1 MKYNFEIP
9 TTRAA
14 AASVILAGVVAAIA
28 VSLFLTKQVVDA
40 QYSELEAKTTQIDAL
55 QRRVKLPVV
64 AASVSSD
71 ESVFLGGANYALAAN
86 TLQQHI
92 VEMIEQSGGKLV
104 SVSVETPAA
113 TEQTSRR
120 VVIQI
125 RSELDNDGLQ
135 SLLFGLETGRP
146 LLMVESLNVRRTAQA
161 DDLKLD
167 AKQSPRLTVELRVVG
182 FYRKAAK

>member
-14 AASVILAGVVAAIA
+14 AASGILVGTVAVIVVGI
-28 VSLFLTKQVVDA
+28 FLTKQVVDA
-40 QYSELEAKTTQIDAL
+40 QYLELDAKVSQIEAL
-55 QRRVKLPVV
+55 QRRIKLPVV
-64 AASVSSD
+64 AVSANAD
-71 ESVFLGGANYALAAN
+71 QSVFLDGANYALAAN

-120 VVIQI
+120 VVVQV

-135 SLLFGLETGRP
+135 SLLYGLESGRP
-146 LLMVESLNVRRTAQA
+146 LMMIDSLNIRRTAPA
-161 DDLKLD
+161 DNLKLD

>member
-14 AASVILAGVVAAIA
+14 AASAILAGVVATIA
-28 VSLFLTKQVVDA
+28 VGLFLTKQVVDA
-40 QYSELEAKTTQIDAL
+40 QYLELEAKTTQIEAL
-55 QRRVKLPVV
+55 QRRVKLPIV
-64 AASVSSD
+64 AASASAD

-113 TEQTSRR
+113 IEQTSRR
-120 VVIQI
+120 VIVQI

-135 SLLFGLETGRP
+135 SLLYGIESGRP
-146 LLMVESLNVRRTAQA
+146 LMMVDSLNIRRTAQA
-161 DDLKLD
+161 DNLKLD

-182 FYRKAAK
+182 FFRKAGK

>member
-14 AASVILAGVVAAIA
+14 AASAILAGAVISIAAG
-28 VSLFLTKQVVDA
+28 LFLTRQIVDA
-40 QYSELEAKTTQIDAL
+40 QYLELGAKTTQIEAL

-64 AASVSSD
+64 AAPASSD
-71 ESVFLGGANYALAAN
+71 EAVFLEGANYALAAN
-86 TLQQHI
+86 TLQQHT

-120 VVIQI
+120 VIVQT

-135 SLLFGLETGRP
+135 SLLYGLESGRP
-146 LLMVESLNVRRTAQA
+146 LVMIDSLNIRRAAQA
-161 DDLKLD
+161 DNLKLD